1 MEIKIS
7 SLERGKARKYSV
19 KGIELEKD
27 DSVVGM
33 EIIVPNSTMLTVSE
47 RGYGKR
53 TPIEEYRI
61 QSRGGKGIINI
72 KISERN
78 GEVIGIRQV
87 LEEDELMIVSSDG
100 TLIRLKVKGISVIGR
115 NTQGVRLIDLRE
127 GDRVVGIAKL
137 EEKEEE

>member
-1 MEIKIS
+1 
-7 SLERGKARKYSV
+7 
-19 KGIELEKD
+19 
-27 DSVVGM
+27 M

-100 TLIRLKVKGISVIGR
+100 TLIRLRVKGISVIGR
-115 NTQGVRLIDLRE
+115 NTQGVTLIDLRE